1 VVLAMLGGVLG
12 IAVGFAILRAA
23 PSVIPEGLLPAAIA
37 LTFDLRVVAFC
48 VAAALVV
55 GVMFG
60 VAPAA
65 RVTSLSSARALA
77 AESRTSTGRGGRLR
91 GFLVAGEVAMA
102 VVLLFGAGL
111 LLRTLSAVD
120 NVDRGYR
127 ADSALTMLVD
137 PLGSRYPTPESL
149 QRFYTA
155 IEQEVLAVPGVQSV
169 GFAST
174 LPLGPSQFGS
184 VSFEIAGDPPVM
196 ESERPTADIQIV
208 SASYFTTLDLPVVA
222 GRPFNN
228 RDTRNVTPVCIVN
241 EALARRY
248 LQGRSPIG
256 VQIALRTSRSAK
268 PLIKEIVGV
277 AKQVKGQPD
286 ERDDLVQLYVP
297 LVQNPVDDIYLLV
310 RPASGRAEALAP
322 SVRAAIARVDKE
334 QLVSVRDV
342 MTLDDVRRDATGR
355 HRFRAVLVT
364 TFAALAL
371 VLALIGVFGI
381 LVYTVQQRARDFAV
395 RRALGATSRDVV
407 SLVVTSGAQMVLSG
421 AIIGLVLSAA
431 FSRLATTML
440 FGVQALDPLTFATV
454 TIVVAMTSALSIA
467 VPACRA
473 SRMDPAAVL
482 HGD

>member
-1 VVLAMLGGVLG
+1 
-12 IAVGFAILRAA
+12 
-23 PSVIPEGLLPAAIA
+23 
-37 LTFDLRVVAFC
+37 
-48 VAAALVV
+48 
-55 GVMFG
+55 
-60 VAPAA
+60 
-65 RVTSLSSARALA
+65 
-77 AESRTSTGRGGRLR
+77 
-91 GFLVAGEVAMA
+91 
-102 VVLLFGAGL
+102 
-111 LLRTLSAVD
+111 
-120 NVDRGYR
+120 
-127 ADSALTMLVD
+127 
-137 PLGSRYPTPESL
+137 
-149 QRFYTA
+149 
-155 IEQEVLAVPGVQSV
+155 
-169 GFAST
+169 
-174 LPLGPSQFGS
+174 
-184 VSFEIAGDPPVM
+184 
-196 ESERPTADIQIV
+196 
-208 SASYFTTLDLPVVA
+208 
-222 GRPFNN
+222 
-228 RDTRNVTPVCIVN
+228 
-241 EALARRY
+241 
-248 LQGRSPIG
+248 
-256 VQIALRTSRSAK
+256 
-268 PLIKEIVGV
+268 
-277 AKQVKGQPD
+277 
-286 ERDDLVQLYVP
+286 
-297 LVQNPVDDIYLLV
+297 
-310 RPASGRAEALAP
+310 
-322 SVRAAIARVDKE
+322 VRAAIARVDKE